1 MAVKASG
8 IITLTRVDDGTDAT
22 LVSATAPAD
31 TTKMWLDASVTPYVL
46 KHYDGTQWVVT
57 NDQSGEI
64 QDAVEDAKTTIT
76 TEYTAS
82 LQQAKDELT
91 LAVTELEK
99 IVNSNSESITSV
111 QTSLDI
117 TAELAQFTKTTL
129 EQVQSALD
137 GKVDTNEIVEWARF
151 DGAKLELGTSDSV
164 FKAILTNTELG
175 FYEGDTK
182 VAWVSNNEFHCVT
195 IRAEKEISVHELSL
209 QYVAGIGY
217 VLK

>member
-1 MAVKASG
+1 MSYESKPSTFVK
-8 IITLTRVDDGTDAT
+8 ITGSDSIVQ
-22 LVSATAPAD
+22 SATAPED
-31 TTKMWLDASVTPYVL
+31 TNKMWLDTSVEPNVL

-64 QDAVEDAKTTIT
+64 QDAVDETKATIT
-76 TEYTAS
+76 TEYTSA
-82 LQQAKDELT
+82 LQQAKDQLS
-91 LAVTELEK
+91 LSVTELEK
-99 IVNSNSESITSV
+99 ITSSNTENITSI
-111 QTSLDI
+111 QTSLSI

-137 GKVDTNEIVEWARF
+137 GKVNAIEILEWARF

-175 FYEGDTK
+175 FYEGDMK
-182 VAWVSNNEFHCVT
+182 VAWVSNNEFHARVL
-195 IRAEKEISVHELSL
+195 RAEEEISVNELSL
-209 QYVAGIGY
+209 QFIAGIGY